1 MVSVDGLIEDD
12 GLHMRQADFANEYIG
27 GGALATV
34 DIAGSEQAK
43 RVRPTHC
50 GGCP

>member
-34 DIAGSEQAK
+34 GVAG
-43 RVRPTHC
+43 RRR
-50 GGCP
+50 